1 MYKTRRLFAVM
12 YEKLLFPDGMYRKE
26 KARKELREKG
36 KGKNVL
42 EGMYRRGVRKELS
55 GE

>member
-36 KGKNVL
+36 RMSLKGCT
-42 EGMYRRGVRKELS
+42 EEVRVKS
-55 GE
+55 